1 MSKLCLT
8 FDSLYKSTQ
17 AFMLF
22 RNYLPSS
29 QWVLW
34 CLWSCGQI
42 SEDIFFF
49 LNPLM
54 QKNFF
59 DKSCW
64 FQLLS
69 TKYNWISVTFRSLSL
84 GHSIISSFCYQKN
97 NLWLSMKKKLLTK
110 SPNARKFCFS
120 ACSLTFFCFFR
131 FRFLVYWDP
140 YCKFARFN
148 SLKPLKNVLTK
159 SP

>member
-69 TKYNWISVTFRSLSL
+69 TKYNWISITFRSLSL

>member
-59 DKSCW
+59 DKSFW

-69 TKYNWISVTFRSLSL
+69 TKYNWISITFRSLSL

-131 FRFLVYWDP
+131 SCFLVYWDP
-140 YCKFARFN
+140 YCK
-148 SLKPLKNVLTK
+148 V
-159 SP
+159 